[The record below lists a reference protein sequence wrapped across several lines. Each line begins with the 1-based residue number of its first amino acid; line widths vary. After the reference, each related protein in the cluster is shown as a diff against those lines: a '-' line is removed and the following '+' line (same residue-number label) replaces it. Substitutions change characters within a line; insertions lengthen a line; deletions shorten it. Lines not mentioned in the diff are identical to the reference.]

1 MTHAFMEFA
10 DKEKLKSQFSFSSVP
25 FILVTGD
32 AQGTVALSG
41 GLKKCSLEAI
51 AEALADKQQPA
62 FAGAGA
68 GQAINV
74 ESPQQDVSAEAA
86 PPASSAAGL
95 PPVESLPVFTFGE
108 DEDF

>member
-51 AEALADKQQPA
+51 AEALAEQQPA
-62 FAGAGA
+62 SVGAGA

>member
-32 AQGTVALSG
+32 AQGTVTLSG

-51 AEALADKQQPA
+51 AEALAEEQPA
-62 FAGAGA
+62 SAGAGV

-86 PPASSAAGL
+86 PLASSAAGL